1 MYYILRWFLGERS
14 RYEVYYEFLLPLI
27 VIRTLG
33 HILCQVLV
41 AKIPIGHEGDSNPRT
56 SDLESDTLA
65 PYQQAVI
72 KDGYHEGRLSH
83 PDFLA
88 ETQKAT
94 FFQQSIALSISVQS
108 GSTIAKINRLDV
120 YN

>member
-1 MYYILRWFLGERS
+1 MDIIQFSYNTTHRWPDDEQIQYEVFWWFL
-14 RYEVYYEFLLPLI
+14 LLLI
-27 VIRTLG
+27 VTRTLG

-72 KDGYHEGRLSH
+72 L
-83 PDFLA
+83 
-88 ETQKAT
+88 T
-94 FFQQSIALSISVQS
+94 
-108 GSTIAKINRLDV
+108 
-120 YN
+120 